1 MSSFQEAQICL
12 QHISKEALVATLST
26 EPQSLLLKAALEPF
40 QIKVSPT
47 ASYGSHS
54 FFRKTYQPPIYQHRV
69 RPGLL
74 KRIMDLHL
82 TTRDRRVH
90 LLASTFSLRSSIPPP
105 LRSRLF
111 KTRKFFKKDYCLIG
125 TKWLILKQ
133 KQ

>member
-12 QHISKEALVATLST
+12 QHISKEALVATLGT

-47 ASYGSHS
+47 ASYGSHF

-74 KRIMDLHL
+74 KRIMGLHL
-82 TTRDRRVH
+82 TTRDWRVH
-90 LLASTFSLRSSIPPP
+90 LLASTFSLRNSENGVGYSKPES
-105 LRSRLF
+105 L
-111 KTRKFFKKDYCLIG
+111 KKDYCLIG